1 MSGLAAWVD
10 FGREDVV
17 HPAIVREMSRRLR
30 HRGPDGEG
38 EWSAPHVAFAAQR
51 LAAVDPAGSAQ
62 PAVAPDRAVLMLDG
76 MIYNHEELRRDLHGR
91 GHWYRGGGDAEVA
104 LAAYVEWGADFASR
118 LEGMFAIVVWDP
130 RREELLLV
138 RDRLG
143 VKPLCYTRRDAG
155 LLVGSEPKALFA
167 HPAVDPVVDADGLR
181 ELFAHGKLP
190 GTTVFQDISEVRP
203 GHCVRFGSR
212 GLTQQRYWS
221 LAAAEHRDDLPATVG
236 TVRRLLTEAVSS
248 HRRGDL
254 PVDAM
259 LSGGIDSSALTAL
272 AAREDAGLRSYSVN
286 FAGYTENFQPHPTMR
301 ATPDAPFAAMVAEHV
316 GTRHTEILV
325 DLAELTDPGLHRA
338 AMAAQDA
345 PSPLGD
351 MDASLLL
358 FFRRLGEQG
367 RRAVLSGETADE
379 VFDGYFWAYDPE
391 HSNSTTFPWVSF
403 ERGHDAAAGGLGCSL
418 IDLSLRKEL
427 DFLGYAD
434 GHYRDA
440 LAEVSH
446 LPGATAPER
455 RAREVTY
462 LALTRWAPTHL
473 DRADRLSMAA
483 GVQLRPPFCDHR
495 LIEYVY
501 NVPAAMK
508 RAGGREKGLLRE
520 AVGDLLPGPVLERRK
535 SAYPTIQEA
544 AYGDAVRRRFAEVA
558 SDPGAAVA
566 PLLDPAATTAA
577 LAAAAAPEGAFAWV
591 ERASMEMVLQLDTW
605 LTDYAITLRV

>member
-10 FGREDVV
+10 FGRQDVV
-17 HPAIVREMSRRLR
+17 HPATVREMARRLR

-38 EWSAPHVAFAAQR
+38 EWSAPHVAFAVQR

-155 LLVGSEPKALFA
+155 LIVGSEPKALFA

-190 GTTVFQDISEVRP
+190 GTTVFQDIFEVRP

-212 GLTQQRYWS
+212 GLTQQRYWN
-221 LAAAEHRDDLPATVG
+221 LEAAEHHDDLPATVG
-236 TVRRLLTEAVSS
+236 TVRRLLSDAVAT
-248 HRRGDL
+248 HRRGDV

-272 AAREDAGLRSYSVN
+272 AARHDAGLRSYSVN
-286 FAGYTENFQPHPTMR
+286 FAGYTENFEPHPTMR
-301 ATPDAPFAAMVAEHV
+301 ATPDAPYAAMVAEHV

-325 DLAELTDPGLHRA
+325 HLAELTDPGLHRA

-379 VFDGYFWAYDPE
+379 VFDGYFWAYDPQ
-391 HSNSTTFPWVSF
+391 HSNSATFPWVSF
-403 ERGHDAAAGGLGCSL
+403 ERGHDAAVGGLGCSL

-446 LPGATAPER
+446 LPGATPRER

-483 GVQLRPPFCDHR
+483 GVQLRPPFCDRR

-501 NVPAAMK
+501 NVPAALK

-520 AVGDLLPGPVLERRK
+520 AVGDLLPAPVLERRK
-535 SAYPTIQEA
+535 SAYPTIQES
-544 AYGDAVRRRFAEVA
+544 AYGAAVRSRFAELA
-558 SDPGAAVA
+558 NDRNAAVA

-577 LAAAAAPEGAFAWV
+577 LAAVTAPEGAFAWV
-591 ERASMEMVLQLDTW
+591 ERASMEMVLQLDAW
-605 LTDYAITLRV
+605 LTDYAVTLRV